1 MPRPVNIEP
10 MDALPAEPDIE
21 ALEVFLDKARNDH
34 GWPSAGVNACP
45 KWLRPKDIK
54 PPRNLV
60 QEGRLLTD
68 KDSSTEWGSQLRK
81 QGEWPNNYNVSFHQQ
96 QENRLAEYV
105 LQARAHVGGG
115 IHDYDITLAEWCRAV
130 ENIKASKA
138 PTPTFIHRLVLRLE
152 HAALEKTAR
161 LVQRLGGP
169 AILAMRPR
177 LWRFRLLSTK
187 YKKGAVATSSSF
199 RFLGISDLHGLV
211 QETIILVRFGNSVDE
226 SLLWFQT
233 GYRFDVA
240 NHQLSLSV
248 LQDSYVQQGRSLFM
262 LFGDFVH
269 AFPRSWRAPL
279 LIQLKVLVGI
289 SDGAFTLAA
298 SIMEFDV
305 WLILLSGLQRV
316 LLYQGAPEGS
326 KYGPKFFNLLP
337 DTLIRRLVENG
348 CGVASSGWTP
358 ASWCEHSWVGQGSPV
373 PGTVARLLAA
383 LREELPLPGVL
394 WLAQHPDNEAS
405 ASRAL
410 DLLDSSRVPILF
422 HCDDPIFPASSRGSW
437 CAR

>member
-1 MPRPVNIEP
+1 M
-10 MDALPAEPDIE
+10 
-21 ALEVFLDKARNDH
+21 
-34 GWPSAGVNACP
+34 
-45 KWLRPKDIK
+45 
-54 PPRNLV
+54 
-60 QEGRLLTD
+60 
-68 KDSSTEWGSQLRK
+68 
-81 QGEWPNNYNVSFHQQ
+81 
-96 QENRLAEYV
+96 
-105 LQARAHVGGG
+105 
-115 IHDYDITLAEWCRAV
+115 
-130 ENIKASKA
+130 
-138 PTPTFIHRLVLRLE
+138 
-152 HAALEKTAR
+152 
-161 LVQRLGGP
+161 
-169 AILAMRPR
+169 
-177 LWRFRLLSTK
+177 
-187 YKKGAVATSSSF
+187 
-199 RFLGISDLHGLV
+199 
-211 QETIILVRFGNSVDE
+211 
-226 SLLWFQT
+226 
-233 GYRFDVA
+233 
-240 NHQLSLSV
+240 
-248 LQDSYVQQGRSLFM
+248 
-262 LFGDFVH
+262 
-269 AFPRSWRAPL
+269 

-337 DTLIRRLVENG
+337 DTLIRKLVENG
-348 CGVASSGWTP
+348 CGAASSGWTP